1 MIKRQFIL
9 SNLSLRTKMIVLV
22 SLVVLISVV
31 PLSVIVLYRNQS
43 VVLDK
48 TFEVCRNLAEN
59 ISNLS
64 TEELLINE
72 TYDDTQT
79 SLSRLKQSKISGLL
93 DSFVLNIDGRYVA
106 DLKNENIGKDAPD
119 EIIDKYSSLNELTLI
134 ELVNQE
140 ISILRFIY
148 PIFIEYNNQKMRVGT
163 AVFDFDKN
171 KVYEPVFQIRQ
182 TVIIVASVLFTIGIF
197 LALLA
202 AFSLSKPLEKLSE
215 GAKLIGKGDLNYRFP
230 ITGKDEIGNLA
241 NTFNI
246 MTSQIQ
252 DFTNNLELMVEKR
265 TDELNESLRVVQEL
279 KEAQDGDYFL
289 TSLLL
294 DPLQMNNN
302 SSSNIKTEIFIEQK
316 KKFTFKKWNAEIGGD
331 ICITD
336 TIQLFGKD
344 YTVFINGDAM
354 GKSIQGAG
362 GALVFGVVF
371 NTGIT
376 RSKLEKNSNIY
387 PELWLKERY
396 LDIQNVFLSFDGSM
410 YISISMGL
418 IDNESGLMYYIN
430 AEHPWSILYRDGK
443 ASFLE
448 EELFLRKIGTPGQ
461 ENKFFI
467 RLFQL
472 EDDDKIIFGSDGR
485 DDILIQSENIDEE
498 LMNEDET
505 LFINTIE
512 EAKADI
518 PEIVNL
524 TKSKGKFSDDF
535 SLLKIEYN
543 RSSSSSKEENISL
556 LTSQLDELNEKKI
569 IDPKYVIDKINH
581 LIHDHRNEYKLFK
594 IRAEAF
600 LNISEYQESLS
611 DYLHY
616 SMMVPSDNLVLYEI
630 SKIYENLGDLYNAA
644 HFGERMYLRLPNF
657 LENITHLIF
666 LYSKL
671 GQDDKAKI
679 LSERSLS
686 LTKQDK
692 ISKQKKGISD
702 VSQFFEKENE
712 VQKLDG
718 QTEDDKIK
726 IANSYYRKGDY
737 QNAMNMYLKIYK
749 SNKKNTW
756 VCFRLANSYSF
767 LSKYKKALEFYN
779 KVLKIEPDNYHAINN
794 MSSIYFKL
802 GNYNKSRELW
812 TSLVNSNPDFTKAQL
827 NLSYL
832 EKLEQKK
839 INSKTENS
847 TI

>member
-72 TYDDTQT
+72 TYDATQT

-119 EIIDKYSSLNELTLI
+119 EIIDKYSFLNELTLI

-569 IDPKYVIDKINH
+569 IDPKYVIEKINH

>member
-1 MIKRQFIL
+1 MIKKNSIL
-9 SNLSLRTKMIVLV
+9 SDLSLRTKMIVLV
-22 SLVVLISVV
+22 SLVVLISVL
-31 PLSVIVLYRNQS
+31 PLSAIVLYRNQA

-72 TYDDTQT
+72 TYDATQT
-79 SLSRLKQSKISGLL
+79 SLNRLKQSKISGLL
-93 DSFVLNIDGRYVA
+93 DSFVLNIDGKFVA
-106 DLKNENIGKDAPD
+106 DLNNEKIGD
-119 EIIDKYSSLNELTLI
+119 EASDEMIGDYSSLTELTLK
-134 ELVNQE
+134 E
-140 ISILRFIY
+140 ISLEENSILRFIF

-182 TVIIVASVLFTIGIF
+182 TVIIVASVLFTIGII

-215 GAKLIGKGDLNYRFP
+215 GARLIGQGDLNYRFP
-230 ITGKDEIGNLA
+230 ISSKDEIGNLA
-241 NTFNI
+241 ITFNQ

-302 SSSNIKTEIFIEQK
+302 TSSNIKTEFFIEQK
-316 KKFTFKKWNAEIGGD
+316 KKFTFKKWESEIGGD

-376 RSKLEKNSNIY
+376 RSKLEKNSNIH
-387 PELWLKERY
+387 PELWLRERY

-418 IDNESGLMYYIN
+418 IDNDTGLMYYIN

-448 EELFLRKIGTPGQ
+448 NELFLRKIGTPGQ
-461 ENKFFI
+461 ENKFYI
-467 RLFQL
+467 KLFQL
-472 EDDDKIIFGSDGR
+472 QDDDIILFGSDGR
-485 DDILIQSENIDEE
+485 DDILIQSNELNEE
-498 LMNEDET
+498 IMNEDEN
-505 LFINTIE
+505 LFIKTVE
-512 EAKADI
+512 EANAEVEDI
-518 PEIVNL
+518 IKL
-524 TKSKGKFSDDF
+524 TKIKGKISDDF
-535 SLLKIEYN
+535 SLLKIEFKK
-543 RSSSSSKEENISL
+543 S
-556 LTSQLDELNEKKI
+556 TSVDYI
-569 IDPKYVIDKINH
+569 IDDTIFNLIDDLQSKMVSEPKYVIEKINS
-581 LIHDHRNEYKLFK
+581 IVYEYRDQKILFK
-594 IRAEAF
+594 IRAEAY
-600 LNISEYQESLS
+600 LNIQDYQEALT

-616 SMMVPSDNLVLYEI
+616 STLDPSDSLVLFEI
-630 SKIYENLGDLYNAA
+630 SKLYEALGDINNAA
-644 HFGERMYLRLPNF
+644 NFGERVYLRLPNF
-657 LENITHLIF
+657 VDNIKHLIK
-666 LYSKL
+666 LNIKL
-671 GQDDKAKI
+671 GNEDKAKI
-679 LSERSLS
+679 LSEKTLS
-686 LTKQDK
+686 LTKQDSY
-692 ISKQKKGISD
+692 SKQKKAISD
-702 VSQFFEKENE
+702 VSKFFEKENE
-712 VQKLDG
+712 VQKLEG
-718 QTEDDKIK
+718 HSEEEKIK

-737 QNAMNMYLKIYK
+737 QNAMSMYHECYK
-749 SNKKNTW
+749 NNNQNTW
-756 VCFRLANSYSF
+756 VCFRLANSYS
-767 LSKYKKALEFYN
+767 LLNKNKKALEFYQ
-779 KVLKIEPDNYHAINN
+779 KVLDIEPDNFHAINN
-794 MSSIYFKL
+794 MGSIYYKL
-802 GNYNKSRELW
+802 GDYNKSRELW
-812 TSLVNSNPDFTKAQL
+812 TSLTNSHPEFTKAQL
-827 NLSYL
+827 NLSHL
-832 EKLEQKK
+832 EKLEQQS
-839 INSKTENS
+839 ITSNGMDNQV
-847 TI
+847 

>member
-1 MIKRQFIL
+1 MIKKNSIL
-9 SNLSLRTKMIVLV
+9 SDLSLRTKMIVLV
-22 SLVVLISVV
+22 SLVVLISVL
-31 PLSVIVLYRNQS
+31 PLSAIVLYRNQA

-72 TYDDTQT
+72 TYDATQT
-79 SLSRLKQSKISGLL
+79 SLNRLKQSKISGLL
-93 DSFVLNIDGRYVA
+93 DSFVLNIDGKFVA
-106 DLKNENIGKDAPD
+106 DLNNEKIGD
-119 EIIDKYSSLNELTLI
+119 EASDEMIGDYSSLTELTLK
-134 ELVNQE
+134 E
-140 ISILRFIY
+140 ISLEENSILRFIF

-182 TVIIVASVLFTIGIF
+182 TVIIVASVLFTIGII

-215 GAKLIGKGDLNYRFP
+215 GARLIGQGDLNYRFP
-230 ITGKDEIGNLA
+230 ISSKDEIGNLA
-241 NTFNI
+241 ITFNQ

-302 SSSNIKTEIFIEQK
+302 TSSNIKTEFFIEQK
-316 KKFTFKKWNAEIGGD
+316 KKFTFKKWESEIGGD

-376 RSKLEKNSNIY
+376 RSKLEKNSNIH
-387 PELWLKERY
+387 PELWLRERY

-418 IDNESGLMYYIN
+418 IDNDTGLMYYIN

-448 EELFLRKIGTPGQ
+448 NELFLRKIGTPGQ
-461 ENKFFI
+461 ENKFYI
-467 RLFQL
+467 KLFQL
-472 EDDDKIIFGSDGR
+472 QDDDIILFGSDGR
-485 DDILIQSENIDEE
+485 DDILIQSNELNEE
-498 LMNEDET
+498 IMNEDEN
-505 LFINTIE
+505 LFIKTVE
-512 EAKADI
+512 EANAEVEDI
-518 PEIVNL
+518 IKL
-524 TKSKGKFSDDF
+524 TKIKGKISDDF
-535 SLLKIEYN
+535 SLLKIEFKK
-543 RSSSSSKEENISL
+543 S
-556 LTSQLDELNEKKI
+556 TSVDNI
-569 IDPKYVIDKINH
+569 IDDTIFNLIDDLQSKKVSEPKYVIEKINS
-581 LIHDHRNEYKLFK
+581 IVYEYRDQKILFK
-594 IRAEAF
+594 IRAEAY
-600 LNISEYQESLS
+600 LNIQDYQEALT

-616 SMMVPSDNLVLYEI
+616 STLDPSDSLVLFEI
-630 SKIYENLGDLYNAA
+630 SKLYEALGDINNAA
-644 HFGERMYLRLPNF
+644 NFGERVYLRLPNF
-657 LENITHLIF
+657 VDNIKHLIK
-666 LYSKL
+666 LNIKL
-671 GQDDKAKI
+671 GNEDKAKI
-679 LSERSLS
+679 LSEKTLS
-686 LTKQDK
+686 LTKQDSY
-692 ISKQKKGISD
+692 SKQKKAISD
-702 VSQFFEKENE
+702 VSKFFEKENE
-712 VQKLDG
+712 VQKLEG
-718 QTEDDKIK
+718 HSEEEKIK

-737 QNAMNMYLKIYK
+737 QNAMSMYHECYK
-749 SNKKNTW
+749 NNNQNTW
-756 VCFRLANSYSF
+756 VCFRLANSYS
-767 LSKYKKALEFYN
+767 LVNKNKKALEFYQ
-779 KVLKIEPDNYHAINN
+779 KVLDIEPDNFHAINN
-794 MSSIYFKL
+794 MGSIYFKL
-802 GNYNKSRELW
+802 GDYNKSRELW
-812 TSLVNSNPDFTKAQL
+812 TSLTNSHPEFTKAQL
-827 NLSYL
+827 NLSHL
-832 EKLEQKK
+832 EKLEQQS
-839 INSKTENS
+839 ITSNGMDNQV
-847 TI
+847 

>member
-1 MIKRQFIL
+1 MKRQFIL

-72 TYDDTQT
+72 TYDATQT

-594 IRAEAF
+594 IRAEAY

-692 ISKQKKGISD
+692 ISKQKKGISG

-726 IANSYYRKGDY
+726 TANSYYRKGDY

>member
-1 MIKRQFIL
+1 MIKKNSIL
-9 SNLSLRTKMIVLV
+9 SDLSLRTKMIVLV
-22 SLVVLISVV
+22 SLVVLISVL
-31 PLSVIVLYRNQS
+31 PLSAIVLYRNQA

-72 TYDDTQT
+72 TYDATQT
-79 SLSRLKQSKISGLL
+79 SLNRLKQSKISGLL
-93 DSFVLNIDGRYVA
+93 DSFVLNIDGKFVA
-106 DLKNENIGKDAPD
+106 DLNNEKIGD
-119 EIIDKYSSLNELTLI
+119 EASDEMIGDYSSLTELTLK
-134 ELVNQE
+134 E
-140 ISILRFIY
+140 ISLEENSILRFIF

-182 TVIIVASVLFTIGIF
+182 TVIIVASVLFTIGII

-215 GAKLIGKGDLNYRFP
+215 GARLIGQGDLNYRFP
-230 ITGKDEIGNLA
+230 ISSKDEIGNLA
-241 NTFNI
+241 ITFNQ

-302 SSSNIKTEIFIEQK
+302 TSSNIKTEFFIEQK
-316 KKFTFKKWNAEIGGD
+316 KKFTFKKWESEIGGD

-376 RSKLEKNSNIY
+376 RSKLEKNSNIH
-387 PELWLKERY
+387 PELWLRERY

-418 IDNESGLMYYIN
+418 IDNDTGLMYYIN

-448 EELFLRKIGTPGQ
+448 NELFLRKIGTPGQ
-461 ENKFFI
+461 ENKFYI
-467 RLFQL
+467 KLFQL
-472 EDDDKIIFGSDGR
+472 QDDDIILFGSDGR
-485 DDILIQSENIDEE
+485 DDILIQSNELNEE
-498 LMNEDET
+498 IMNEDEN
-505 LFINTIE
+505 LFIKTVE
-512 EAKADI
+512 EANAEIEDI
-518 PEIVNL
+518 IKL
-524 TKSKGKFSDDF
+524 TKIKGKISDDF
-535 SLLKIEYN
+535 SLLKIEFKK
-543 RSSSSSKEENISL
+543 S
-556 LTSQLDELNEKKI
+556 TSVDNI
-569 IDPKYVIDKINH
+569 IDDTIFNLIDDLQSKMVSEPKYVIEKINS
-581 LIHDHRNEYKLFK
+581 IVYEYRDQKILFK
-594 IRAEAF
+594 IRAEAY
-600 LNISEYQESLS
+600 LNIQDYQEALT

-616 SMMVPSDNLVLYEI
+616 STLDPSDSLVLFEI
-630 SKIYENLGDLYNAA
+630 SKLYEALGDINNAA
-644 HFGERMYLRLPNF
+644 NFGERVYLRLPNF
-657 LENITHLIF
+657 VDNIKHLIK
-666 LYSKL
+666 LNIKL
-671 GQDDKAKI
+671 GNEDKAKI
-679 LSERSLS
+679 LSEKTLS
-686 LTKQDK
+686 LTKQDSY
-692 ISKQKKGISD
+692 SKQKKAISD
-702 VSQFFEKENE
+702 VSKFFEKENE
-712 VQKLDG
+712 VQKLEG
-718 QTEDDKIK
+718 HSEEEKIK

-737 QNAMNMYLKIYK
+737 QNAMSMYHECYK
-749 SNKKNTW
+749 NNNQNTW
-756 VCFRLANSYSF
+756 VCFRLANSYS
-767 LSKYKKALEFYN
+767 LLNKNKKALEFYQ
-779 KVLKIEPDNYHAINN
+779 KVLDIEPDNFHAINN
-794 MSSIYFKL
+794 MGSIYYKL
-802 GNYNKSRELW
+802 GDYNKSRELW
-812 TSLVNSNPDFTKAQL
+812 TSLTNSHPEFTKAQL
-827 NLSYL
+827 NLSHL
-832 EKLEQKK
+832 EKLEQQS
-839 INSKTENS
+839 ITSNGMDNQV
-847 TI
+847 

>member
-1 MIKRQFIL
+1 MIKKNSIL
-9 SNLSLRTKMIVLV
+9 SDLSLRTKMIVLV
-22 SLVVLISVV
+22 SLVVLISVL
-31 PLSVIVLYRNQS
+31 PLSAIVLYRNQA

-72 TYDDTQT
+72 TYDATQT
-79 SLSRLKQSKISGLL
+79 SLNRLKQSKISGLL
-93 DSFVLNIDGRYVA
+93 DSFVLNIDGNFVA
-106 DLKNENIGKDAPD
+106 DLNNEKIGD
-119 EIIDKYSSLNELTLI
+119 EASDEMIGDYSSLTELTLK
-134 ELVNQE
+134 E
-140 ISILRFIY
+140 ISLEENSILRFIF

-182 TVIIVASVLFTIGIF
+182 TVIIVASVLFTIGII

-215 GAKLIGKGDLNYRFP
+215 GARLIGQGDLNYRFP
-230 ITGKDEIGNLA
+230 ISSKDEIGNLA
-241 NTFNI
+241 ITFNQ

-302 SSSNIKTEIFIEQK
+302 TSSNIKTEFFIEQK
-316 KKFTFKKWNAEIGGD
+316 KKFTFKKWESEIGGD

-376 RSKLEKNSNIY
+376 RSKLEKNSNIH
-387 PELWLKERY
+387 PELWLRERY

-418 IDNESGLMYYIN
+418 IDNDTGLMYYIN

-448 EELFLRKIGTPGQ
+448 NELFLRKIGTPGQ
-461 ENKFFI
+461 ENKFYI
-467 RLFQL
+467 KLFQL
-472 EDDDKIIFGSDGR
+472 QDDDIILFGSDGR
-485 DDILIQSENIDEE
+485 DDILIQSNELNDEI
-498 LMNEDET
+498 MNEDEN
-505 LFINTIE
+505 LFIKTVE
-512 EAKADI
+512 EANAEVEDI
-518 PEIVNL
+518 IKL
-524 TKSKGKFSDDF
+524 TKIKGKISDDF
-535 SLLKIEYN
+535 SLLKIEFKK
-543 RSSSSSKEENISL
+543 S
-556 LTSQLDELNEKKI
+556 TSVDNI
-569 IDPKYVIDKINH
+569 IDDTIFNLIDDLQSKKVSEPKYVIEKINS
-581 LIHDHRNEYKLFK
+581 IVYEYRDQKILFK
-594 IRAEAF
+594 IRGEAY
-600 LNISEYQESLS
+600 LNIQDYQEALT

-616 SMMVPSDNLVLYEI
+616 STLDPSDSLVLFEI
-630 SKIYENLGDLYNAA
+630 SKLYEALGDINNAA
-644 HFGERMYLRLPNF
+644 NFGERVYLRLPNF
-657 LENITHLIF
+657 VDNIKHLIK
-666 LYSKL
+666 LNIKL
-671 GQDDKAKI
+671 GNEDKAKI
-679 LSERSLS
+679 LSEKTLS
-686 LTKQDK
+686 LTKQDSY
-692 ISKQKKGISD
+692 SKQKKAISD
-702 VSQFFEKENE
+702 VSKFFEKENE
-712 VQKLDG
+712 VQKLEG
-718 QTEDDKIK
+718 HSEEEKIN

-737 QNAMNMYLKIYK
+737 QNAMSMYHECYK
-749 SNKKNTW
+749 NNNQNTW
-756 VCFRLANSYSF
+756 VCFRLANSYS
-767 LSKYKKALEFYN
+767 LLNKNKKALEFYQ
-779 KVLKIEPDNYHAINN
+779 KVLDIEPDNFHAINN
-794 MSSIYFKL
+794 MGSIYYKL
-802 GNYNKSRELW
+802 GDYNKSRELW
-812 TSLVNSNPDFTKAQL
+812 TSLTNSHPEFTKAQL
-827 NLSYL
+827 NLSHL
-832 EKLEQKK
+832 EKLEQQS
-839 INSKTENS
+839 ITSNGMDNQV
-847 TI
+847 

>member
-1 MIKRQFIL
+1 MIKKNSIL
-9 SNLSLRTKMIVLV
+9 SDLSLRTKMIVLV
-22 SLVVLISVV
+22 SLVVLISVL
-31 PLSVIVLYRNQS
+31 PLSAIVLYRNQA

-72 TYDDTQT
+72 TYDATQT
-79 SLSRLKQSKISGLL
+79 SLNRLKQSKISGLL
-93 DSFVLNIDGRYVA
+93 DSFVLNIDGKFVA
-106 DLKNENIGKDAPD
+106 DLNNEKIGD
-119 EIIDKYSSLNELTLI
+119 EASDEMIGDYSSLTELTLK
-134 ELVNQE
+134 E
-140 ISILRFIY
+140 ISLEENSILRFIF

-182 TVIIVASVLFTIGIF
+182 TVIIVASVLFTIGII

-215 GAKLIGKGDLNYRFP
+215 GARLIGQGDLNYRFP
-230 ITGKDEIGNLA
+230 ISSKDEIGNLA
-241 NTFNI
+241 ITFNQ

-302 SSSNIKTEIFIEQK
+302 TSSNIKTEFFIEQK
-316 KKFTFKKWNAEIGGD
+316 KKFTFKKWESEIGGD

-376 RSKLEKNSNIY
+376 RSKLEKNSNIH
-387 PELWLKERY
+387 PELWLRERY

-418 IDNESGLMYYIN
+418 IDNDTGLMYYIN

-448 EELFLRKIGTPGQ
+448 NELFLRKIGTPGQ
-461 ENKFFI
+461 ENKFYI
-467 RLFQL
+467 KLFQL
-472 EDDDKIIFGSDGR
+472 QDDDIILFGSDGR
-485 DDILIQSENIDEE
+485 DDILIESNELNDEI
-498 LMNEDET
+498 MNEDEN
-505 LFINTIE
+505 LFIKTVE
-512 EAKADI
+512 EANAEVEDI
-518 PEIVNL
+518 IKL
-524 TKSKGKFSDDF
+524 TKIKGKISDDF
-535 SLLKIEYN
+535 SLLKIEFKK
-543 RSSSSSKEENISL
+543 S
-556 LTSQLDELNEKKI
+556 TSVDNI
-569 IDPKYVIDKINH
+569 IDDTIFNLIDDLQSKMVSEPKYVIEKINS
-581 LIHDHRNEYKLFK
+581 IVYEYRDQKILFK
-594 IRAEAF
+594 IRAEAY
-600 LNISEYQESLS
+600 LNIQDYQEALT

-616 SMMVPSDNLVLYEI
+616 STLDPSDSLVLFEI
-630 SKIYENLGDLYNAA
+630 SKLYEALGHINNAA
-644 HFGERMYLRLPNF
+644 NFGERVYLRLPNF
-657 LENITHLIF
+657 VDNIKHLIK
-666 LYSKL
+666 LNIKL
-671 GQDDKAKI
+671 GNEDKAKI
-679 LSERSLS
+679 LSEKTLS
-686 LTKQDK
+686 LTKQDSY
-692 ISKQKKGISD
+692 SKQKKAISD
-702 VSQFFEKENE
+702 VSKFFEKENE
-712 VQKLDG
+712 VQKLEG
-718 QTEDDKIK
+718 HSVEEKIK

-737 QNAMNMYLKIYK
+737 QNAMSMYYECYK
-749 SNKKNTW
+749 NNNQNTW
-756 VCFRLANSYSF
+756 VCFRLANSYS
-767 LSKYKKALEFYN
+767 LLNKNKKALEFYQ
-779 KVLKIEPDNYHAINN
+779 KVLDIEPDNFHAINN
-794 MSSIYFKL
+794 MGSIYYKL
-802 GNYNKSRELW
+802 GDYNKSRELW
-812 TSLVNSNPDFTKAQL
+812 TSLTNSHPEFTKAQL
-827 NLSYL
+827 NLSHL
-832 EKLEQKK
+832 EKLEQQS
-839 INSKTENS
+839 ITSNGMDNQV
-847 TI
+847 

>member
-1 MIKRQFIL
+1 MIKKNSIL
-9 SNLSLRTKMIVLV
+9 SDLSLRTKMIVLV
-22 SLVVLISVV
+22 SLVVLISVL
-31 PLSVIVLYRNQS
+31 PLSAIVLYRNQA

-72 TYDDTQT
+72 TYDATQT
-79 SLSRLKQSKISGLL
+79 SLNRLKQSKISGLL
-93 DSFVLNIDGRYVA
+93 DSFVLNIDGKFVA
-106 DLKNENIGKDAPD
+106 DLNNEKIGD
-119 EIIDKYSSLNELTLI
+119 EASDEMIGDYSSLTELTLK
-134 ELVNQE
+134 E
-140 ISILRFIY
+140 ISLEENSILRFIF

-182 TVIIVASVLFTIGIF
+182 TVIIVASVLFTIGII

-215 GAKLIGKGDLNYRFP
+215 GARLIGQGDLNYRFP
-230 ITGKDEIGNLA
+230 ISSKDEIGNLA
-241 NTFNI
+241 ITFNQ

-302 SSSNIKTEIFIEQK
+302 TSSNIKTEFFIEQK
-316 KKFTFKKWNAEIGGD
+316 KKFTFKKWESEIGGD

-376 RSKLEKNSNIY
+376 RSKLEKNSNIH
-387 PELWLKERY
+387 PELWLRERY

-418 IDNESGLMYYIN
+418 IDNDTGLMYYIN

-448 EELFLRKIGTPGQ
+448 QELFLRKIGTPGQ
-461 ENKFFI
+461 ENKFYI
-467 RLFQL
+467 KLFQL
-472 EDDDKIIFGSDGR
+472 QDDDIILFGSDGR
-485 DDILIQSENIDEE
+485 DDILIQSNELNEE
-498 LMNEDET
+498 IMNEDEN
-505 LFINTIE
+505 LFIKTVE
-512 EAKADI
+512 EANAEVEDI
-518 PEIVNL
+518 IKL
-524 TKSKGKFSDDF
+524 TKIKGKISDDF
-535 SLLKIEYN
+535 SLLKIEFKK
-543 RSSSSSKEENISL
+543 S
-556 LTSQLDELNEKKI
+556 TSVDYI
-569 IDPKYVIDKINH
+569 IDDTIFNLIDDLQSKMVSEPKYVIEKINS
-581 LIHDHRNEYKLFK
+581 IVYEYRDQKILFK
-594 IRAEAF
+594 IRAEAY
-600 LNISEYQESLS
+600 LNIQDYQEALT

-616 SMMVPSDNLVLYEI
+616 STLDPSDSLVLFEI
-630 SKIYENLGDLYNAA
+630 SKLYEALGDINNAA
-644 HFGERMYLRLPNF
+644 NFGERVYLRLPNF
-657 LENITHLIF
+657 VDNIKHLIK
-666 LYSKL
+666 LNIKL
-671 GQDDKAKI
+671 GNEDKAKI
-679 LSERSLS
+679 LSEKTLS
-686 LTKQDK
+686 LTKQDSY
-692 ISKQKKGISD
+692 SKQKKAISD
-702 VSQFFEKENE
+702 VSKFFEKENE
-712 VQKLDG
+712 VQKLEG
-718 QTEDDKIK
+718 HSEEEKIK

-737 QNAMNMYLKIYK
+737 QNAMSMYHECYK
-749 SNKKNTW
+749 NNNQNTW
-756 VCFRLANSYSF
+756 VCFRLANSYS
-767 LSKYKKALEFYN
+767 LLNKNKKALEFYQ
-779 KVLKIEPDNYHAINN
+779 KVLDIEPDNFHAINN
-794 MSSIYFKL
+794 MGSIYYKL
-802 GNYNKSRELW
+802 GDYNKSRELW
-812 TSLVNSNPDFTKAQL
+812 TSLTNSHPEFTKAQL
-827 NLSYL
+827 NLSHL
-832 EKLEQKK
+832 EKLEQQS
-839 INSKTENS
+839 ITSNGMDNQV
-847 TI
+847 

>member
-1 MIKRQFIL
+1 MIKKNSIL
-9 SNLSLRTKMIVLV
+9 SDLSLRTKMIVLV
-22 SLVVLISVV
+22 SLVVLISVL
-31 PLSVIVLYRNQS
+31 PLSAIVLYRNQA

-72 TYDDTQT
+72 TYDATQT
-79 SLSRLKQSKISGLL
+79 SLNRLKQSKISGLL
-93 DSFVLNIDGRYVA
+93 DSFVLNIDGKFVA
-106 DLKNENIGKDAPD
+106 DLNNEKIGD
-119 EIIDKYSSLNELTLI
+119 EASDEMIGDYSSLTELTLK
-134 ELVNQE
+134 E
-140 ISILRFIY
+140 ISLEENSILRFIF

-182 TVIIVASVLFTIGIF
+182 TVIIVASVLFTIGII

-215 GAKLIGKGDLNYRFP
+215 GARLIGQGDLNYRFP
-230 ITGKDEIGNLA
+230 ISSKDEIGNLA
-241 NTFNI
+241 ITFNQ

-302 SSSNIKTEIFIEQK
+302 TSSNIKTEFFIEQK
-316 KKFTFKKWNAEIGGD
+316 KKFTFKKWESEIGGD

-376 RSKLEKNSNIY
+376 RSKLEKNSNIH
-387 PELWLKERY
+387 PELWLRERY

-418 IDNESGLMYYIN
+418 IDNDTGLMYYIN

-448 EELFLRKIGTPGQ
+448 NELFLRKIGTPGQ
-461 ENKFFI
+461 ENKFYI
-467 RLFQL
+467 KLFQL
-472 EDDDKIIFGSDGR
+472 QDDDIILFGSDGR
-485 DDILIQSENIDEE
+485 DDILIQSKELNEE
-498 LMNEDET
+498 IMNEDEN
-505 LFINTIE
+505 LFIKTVE
-512 EAKADI
+512 EANAEVEDI
-518 PEIVNL
+518 IKL
-524 TKSKGKFSDDF
+524 TKIKGKISDDF
-535 SLLKIEYN
+535 SLLKIEFKK
-543 RSSSSSKEENISL
+543 S
-556 LTSQLDELNEKKI
+556 TSVDNI
-569 IDPKYVIDKINH
+569 IDDTIFNLIDDLQSKKVSEPKYVIEKINS
-581 LIHDHRNEYKLFK
+581 IVYEYRDQKILFK
-594 IRAEAF
+594 IRAEAY
-600 LNISEYQESLS
+600 LNIQDYQEALT

-616 SMMVPSDNLVLYEI
+616 STLDPSDSLVLFEI
-630 SKIYENLGDLYNAA
+630 SKLYEALGDINNAA
-644 HFGERMYLRLPNF
+644 NFGERVYLRLPNF
-657 LENITHLIF
+657 VDNIKHLIK
-666 LYSKL
+666 LNIKL
-671 GQDDKAKI
+671 GNEDKAKI
-679 LSERSLS
+679 LSEKTLS
-686 LTKQDK
+686 LTKQDSY
-692 ISKQKKGISD
+692 SKQKKAISD
-702 VSQFFEKENE
+702 VSKFFEKENE
-712 VQKLDG
+712 VQKLEG
-718 QTEDDKIK
+718 HSEEEKIK

-737 QNAMNMYLKIYK
+737 QNAMSMYHECYK
-749 SNKKNTW
+749 NNNQNTW
-756 VCFRLANSYSF
+756 VCFRLANSYS
-767 LSKYKKALEFYN
+767 LLNKNKKALEFYQ
-779 KVLKIEPDNYHAINN
+779 KVLDIEPDNFHAINN
-794 MSSIYFKL
+794 MGSIYYKL
-802 GNYNKSRELW
+802 GDYNKSRELW
-812 TSLVNSNPDFTKAQL
+812 TSLTNSHPEFTKAQL
-827 NLSYL
+827 NLSHL
-832 EKLEQKK
+832 EKLEQQS
-839 INSKTENS
+839 ITSNGMDNQV
-847 TI
+847 

>member
-1 MIKRQFIL
+1 MIKKNSIL
-9 SNLSLRTKMIVLV
+9 SDLSLRTKMIVLV
-22 SLVVLISVV
+22 SLVVLISVL
-31 PLSVIVLYRNQS
+31 PLSAIVLYRNQA

-72 TYDDTQT
+72 TYDATQT
-79 SLSRLKQSKISGLL
+79 SLNRLKQSKISGLL
-93 DSFVLNIDGRYVA
+93 DSFVLNIDGKFVA
-106 DLKNENIGKDAPD
+106 DLNNEKIGD
-119 EIIDKYSSLNELTLI
+119 EASDEMIGDYSSLTELTLK
-134 ELVNQE
+134 E
-140 ISILRFIY
+140 ISLEENSILRFIF

-182 TVIIVASVLFTIGIF
+182 TVIIVASVLFTIGII

-215 GAKLIGKGDLNYRFP
+215 GARLIGQGDLNYRFP
-230 ITGKDEIGNLA
+230 ISSKDEIGNLA
-241 NTFNI
+241 ITFNQ

-302 SSSNIKTEIFIEQK
+302 TSSNIKTEFFIEQK
-316 KKFTFKKWNAEIGGD
+316 KKFTFKKWESEIGGD

-376 RSKLEKNSNIY
+376 RSKLEKNSNIH
-387 PELWLKERY
+387 PELWLRERY

-418 IDNESGLMYYIN
+418 IDNDTGLMYYIN

-448 EELFLRKIGTPGQ
+448 NELFLRKIGTPGQ
-461 ENKFFI
+461 ENKFYI
-467 RLFQL
+467 KLFQL
-472 EDDDKIIFGSDGR
+472 QDDDIILFGSDGR
-485 DDILIQSENIDEE
+485 DDILIQSNELNEE
-498 LMNEDET
+498 IMNEDEN
-505 LFINTIE
+505 LFIKTVE
-512 EAKADI
+512 EANAEVEDI
-518 PEIVNL
+518 IKL
-524 TKSKGKFSDDF
+524 TKIKGKISDDF
-535 SLLKIEYN
+535 SLLKIEFKK
-543 RSSSSSKEENISL
+543 STSL
-556 LTSQLDELNEKKI
+556 DNI
-569 IDPKYVIDKINH
+569 IDDTIFNLIDDLQSKMVSEPKYVIEKINS
-581 LIHDHRNEYKLFK
+581 IVYEYRDQKILFK
-594 IRAEAF
+594 IRAEAY
-600 LNISEYQESLS
+600 LNIQDYQEALT

-616 SMMVPSDNLVLYEI
+616 STLDPSDSLVLFEI
-630 SKIYENLGDLYNAA
+630 SKLYEALGDINNAA
-644 HFGERMYLRLPNF
+644 NFGERVYLRLPNF
-657 LENITHLIF
+657 VDNIKHLIK
-666 LYSKL
+666 LNIKL
-671 GQDDKAKI
+671 GNEDKAKI
-679 LSERSLS
+679 LSEKTLS
-686 LTKQDK
+686 LTNQDSY
-692 ISKQKKGISD
+692 SKQKKAISD
-702 VSQFFEKENE
+702 VSKFFEKENE
-712 VQKLDG
+712 VQKLEG
-718 QTEDDKIK
+718 HSEEEKIK

-737 QNAMNMYLKIYK
+737 QNAMSMYHECYK
-749 SNKKNTW
+749 NNNQNTW
-756 VCFRLANSYSF
+756 VCFRLANSYS
-767 LSKYKKALEFYN
+767 LLNKNKKALEFYQ
-779 KVLKIEPDNYHAINN
+779 KVLDIEPDNFHAINN
-794 MSSIYFKL
+794 MGSIYYKL
-802 GNYNKSRELW
+802 GDYNKSRELW
-812 TSLVNSNPDFTKAQL
+812 TSLTNSHPEFTKAQL
-827 NLSYL
+827 NLSHL
-832 EKLEQKK
+832 EKLEQQS
-839 INSKTENS
+839 ITSNGMDNQV
-847 TI
+847 

>member
-1 MIKRQFIL
+1 MIKKNSIL
-9 SNLSLRTKMIVLV
+9 SDLSLRTKMIVLV
-22 SLVVLISVV
+22 SLVVLISVL
-31 PLSVIVLYRNQS
+31 PLSAIVLYRNQA

-72 TYDDTQT
+72 TYDATQT
-79 SLSRLKQSKISGLL
+79 SLNRLKQSKISGLL
-93 DSFVLNIDGRYVA
+93 DSFVLNIDGKFVA
-106 DLKNENIGKDAPD
+106 DLNNEKIGD
-119 EIIDKYSSLNELTLI
+119 EASDEMIGDYSSLTELTLK
-134 ELVNQE
+134 E
-140 ISILRFIY
+140 ISLEENSILRFIF

-182 TVIIVASVLFTIGIF
+182 TVIIVASVLFTIGII

-215 GAKLIGKGDLNYRFP
+215 GARLIGQGDLNYRFP
-230 ITGKDEIGNLA
+230 ISSKDEIGNLA
-241 NTFNI
+241 ITFNQ

-302 SSSNIKTEIFIEQK
+302 TSSNIKTEFFIEQK
-316 KKFTFKKWNAEIGGD
+316 KKFTFKKWESEIGGD

-376 RSKLEKNSNIY
+376 RSKLEKNSNIH
-387 PELWLKERY
+387 PELWLRERY

-418 IDNESGLMYYIN
+418 IDNDTGLMYYIN

-448 EELFLRKIGTPGQ
+448 NELFLRKIGTPGQ
-461 ENKFFI
+461 ENKFYI
-467 RLFQL
+467 KLFQL
-472 EDDDKIIFGSDGR
+472 QDDDIILFGSDGR
-485 DDILIQSENIDEE
+485 DDILIQSNELNEE
-498 LMNEDET
+498 IMNEDEN
-505 LFINTIE
+505 LFIKTVE
-512 EAKADI
+512 EANAEVEDI
-518 PEIVNL
+518 IKL
-524 TKSKGKFSDDF
+524 TKIKGKISDDF
-535 SLLKIEYN
+535 SLLKIEFKK
-543 RSSSSSKEENISL
+543 S
-556 LTSQLDELNEKKI
+556 TSVDNI
-569 IDPKYVIDKINH
+569 IDDTIFNLIDDLQSKKVSEPKYVIEKINS
-581 LIHDHRNEYKLFK
+581 IVYEYRDQKILFK
-594 IRAEAF
+594 IRAEAY
-600 LNISEYQESLS
+600 LNIQDYKEALT

-616 SMMVPSDNLVLYEI
+616 STLDPSDSLVLFEI
-630 SKIYENLGDLYNAA
+630 SKLYEALGDINNAA
-644 HFGERMYLRLPNF
+644 NFGERVYLRLPNF
-657 LENITHLIF
+657 VDNIKHLIK
-666 LYSKL
+666 LNIKL
-671 GQDDKAKI
+671 GNEDKAKI
-679 LSERSLS
+679 LSEKTLS
-686 LTKQDK
+686 LTKQDSY
-692 ISKQKKGISD
+692 SKQKKAISD
-702 VSQFFEKENE
+702 VSKFFEKENE
-712 VQKLDG
+712 VQKLEG
-718 QTEDDKIK
+718 HSEEEKIK

-737 QNAMNMYLKIYK
+737 QNAMSMYHECYK
-749 SNKKNTW
+749 NNNQNTW
-756 VCFRLANSYSF
+756 VCFRLANSYS
-767 LSKYKKALEFYN
+767 LLNKNKKALEFYQ
-779 KVLKIEPDNYHAINN
+779 KVLDIEPDNFHAINN
-794 MSSIYFKL
+794 MGSIYYKL
-802 GNYNKSRELW
+802 GDYNKSRELW
-812 TSLVNSNPDFTKAQL
+812 TSLTNSHPEFTKAQL
-827 NLSYL
+827 NLSHL
-832 EKLEQKK
+832 EKLEQQS
-839 INSKTENS
+839 ITSNGMDNQV
-847 TI
+847 

>member
-72 TYDDTQT
+72 TYDATQT

-594 IRAEAF
+594 IRAEAY

-726 IANSYYRKGDY
+726 TANSYYRKGDY